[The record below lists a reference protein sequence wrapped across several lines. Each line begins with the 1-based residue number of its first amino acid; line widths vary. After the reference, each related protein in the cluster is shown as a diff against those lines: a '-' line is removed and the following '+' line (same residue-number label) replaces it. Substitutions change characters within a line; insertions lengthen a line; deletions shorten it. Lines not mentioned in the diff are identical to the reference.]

1 MAGEGPDDKPA
12 RLAWWP
18 EVRDRSSDRLPLS
31 RAQIVAAAIKL
42 IDAEGLDGFSMRR
55 LGQELGAGATSLY
68 WHVKDKDQLIDLVL
82 DEIVEEV
89 RLDDD
94 PELPWRERAAL
105 LAREFRAVLKRHRHL
120 APLFGARIGVGPN
133 TLRGMEHLLSVL
145 RAGGF
150 EGDRLTLAFAS
161 ILTYALGSAVMD
173 SRELS
178 GPGPEGKGK
187 SVQELQA
194 MYAGMLASL
203 PTEMYPNL
211 VRLVTET
218 ALEAMD
224 DDVQFEYGLQR
235 MFDGME
241 ADLGRSG
248 GTAENPRSG

>member
-1 MAGEGPDDKPA
+1 MTGDGPDGKPA

-18 EVRDRSSDRLPLS
+18 EVRDRSGDRQPLS
-31 RAQIVAAAIKL
+31 RDQIVAAAIKL
-42 IDAEGLDGFSMRR
+42 IDAEGLDAFSMRR
-55 LGQELGAGATSLY
+55 LGQELGAGATSVY

-82 DEIVEEV
+82 DELVEEV
-89 RLDDD
+89 RIDDD
-94 PELPWRERAAL
+94 PEQPWRERAAR
-105 LAREFRAVLKRHRHL
+105 LAREFRAVVKRHRHL
-120 APLFGARIGVGPN
+120 APLVGARISVGPH

-150 EGDRLTLAFAS
+150 DGDRLTLAFAS

-173 SRELS
+173 TRELT
-178 GPGPEGKGK
+178 GPGSDGK

-203 PTEMYPNL
+203 PTEAYPNL

-218 ALEAMD
+218 GLEAMD

-241 ADLGRSG
+241 AESRSM
-248 GTAENPRSG
+248 S